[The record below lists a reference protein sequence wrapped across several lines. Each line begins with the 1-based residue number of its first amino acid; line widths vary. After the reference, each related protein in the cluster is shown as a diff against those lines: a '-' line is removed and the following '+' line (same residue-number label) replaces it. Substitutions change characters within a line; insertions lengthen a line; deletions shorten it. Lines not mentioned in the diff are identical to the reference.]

1 MRFWLV
7 VLMNNKN
14 SELISIIV
22 PCFNSGKTI
31 QRTIESLKNQTWNQK
46 EIIVV
51 NDGSND
57 QYTLDILNSIAD
69 VLIINQENLGLSGA
83 RNAGANKAKGRFLFF
98 IDSDDWIE
106 DDCLELMFNYLT
118 KNKSK
123 NKNYYIFSDIIL
135 EGNIKKIVS
144 KNYNFFEQLFLN
156 QIPYSIFIE
165 RNIWLLNNG
174 YDENMRLGYEDWEFN
189 IRLGAKGILGK
200 RLPLPLFHYS
210 VCSTGMLIS
219 KSSKYHAQIWH
230 YIKNKNS
237 ELYKPK
243 NILKRWKLW
252 REEKSTYPLIIF
264 FIWYVFLQIIP
275 NRINSIIFLLLRN
288 FKWFFSRNR
297 FLNQKQS

>member
-1 MRFWLV
+1 MRFGLV

-14 SELISIIV
+14 SKLISIIV

-31 QRTIESLKNQTWNQK
+31 KRTIESLKNQTWSQK

-57 QYTLDILNSIAD
+57 LNTLNILNSLEG
-69 VLIINQENLGLSGA
+69 VLIINQKNCGLSAA

-106 DDCLELMFNYLT
+106 EDCLELMFNY
-118 KNKSK
+118 SK
-123 NKNYYIFSDIIL
+123 ENCSNNNYFIFSDIVL
-135 EGNIKKIVS
+135 EGNITKNVT

-156 QIPYSIFIE
+156 QVPYSIFIE
-165 RNIWLLNNG
+165 RNTWELNNG

-189 IRLGAKGILGK
+189 IRLGAKNIFGK

-210 VCSTGMLIS
+210 VCSSGMLIS
-219 KSSKYHAQIWH
+219 KSSKYHAQIWN

-243 NILKRWKLW
+243 KILMNWKLW
-252 REEKSTYPLIIF
+252 RKKESSYPLIIF
-264 FIWYVFLQIIP
+264 CLWYVLLQVLP
-275 NRINSIIFLLLRN
+275 QRINSIIFLLLRD
-288 FKWFFSRNR
+288 FKWIFTRNKFFYQDK
-297 FLNQKQS
+297 L

>member
-1 MRFWLV
+1 
-7 VLMNNKN
+7 MNNKN
-14 SELISIIV
+14 SKLISIIV

-31 QRTIESLKNQTWNQK
+31 KRTIESLKNQTWSHK

-57 QYTLDILNSIAD
+57 LNTLNILNSLVG
-69 VLIINQENLGLSGA
+69 VLLINQKNFGLSAA

-106 DDCLELMFNYLT
+106 EDCLELMFNY
-118 KNKSK
+118 SK
-123 NKNYYIFSDIIL
+123 ENCSTNNNFYIFSDIVL
-135 EGNIKKIVS
+135 EGNIKKNVT

-156 QIPYSIFIE
+156 QVPYSIFID
-165 RNIWLLNNG
+165 RNTWQLNNG

-189 IRLGAKGILGK
+189 IRLGAKNIFGK

-210 VCSTGMLIS
+210 VCSSGMLIS
-219 KSSKYHAQIWH
+219 KSSKYHAQIWN

-243 NILKRWKLW
+243 KILMNWKLW
-252 REEKSTYPLIIF
+252 RKKDSSYPLMIYCL
-264 FIWYVFLQIIP
+264 WYVLLQVFP

-288 FKWFFSRNR
+288 FKWIFTRNK
-297 FLNQKQS
+297 FYYQNKL

>member
-1 MRFWLV
+1 MKFGLV
-7 VLMNNKN
+7 ALMNNKN
-14 SELISIIV
+14 SKLISIIV

-31 QRTIESLKNQTWNQK
+31 KRTIESLKNQTWRQK

-57 QYTLDILNSIAD
+57 LDTLNILNSLEG
-69 VLIINQENLGLSGA
+69 VLLINQKNFGLSAA

-106 DDCLELMFNYLT
+106 ENCLELMFNYS
-118 KNKSK
+118 KENCSK
-123 NKNYYIFSDIIL
+123 NNNFYIFSDIAL
-135 EGNIKKIVS
+135 EGNIKKIVT

-156 QIPYSIFIE
+156 QVPYSIFIE
-165 RNIWLLNNG
+165 RNTWQLNNG

-189 IRLGAKGILGK
+189 IRLGAKNIFGK

-210 VCSTGMLIS
+210 VCSSGMLIS
-219 KSSKYHAQIWH
+219 KSSKYHAQIWN
-230 YIKNKNS
+230 YIKNKHS

-243 NILKRWKLW
+243 KILMNWKLW
-252 REEKSTYPLIIF
+252 RKKDSSYPLIIF
-264 FIWYVFLQIIP
+264 CLWYVLLQVCP

-288 FKWFFSRNR
+288 FKWIFTRNK
-297 FLNQKQS
+297 FYYQSKL

>member
-1 MRFWLV
+1 MRFGLV

-14 SELISIIV
+14 SKLISIIV

-31 QRTIESLKNQTWNQK
+31 KRTIESLKNQTWSQK

-57 QYTLDILNSIAD
+57 LNTLNILNSLEG
-69 VLIINQENLGLSGA
+69 VLIINQKNCGLSAA
-83 RNAGANKAKGRFLFF
+83 RNSGANKAKGRFLFF

-106 DDCLELMFNYLT
+106 EDCLELMFNY
-118 KNKSK
+118 SK
-123 NKNYYIFSDIIL
+123 ENCSNNNYFIFSDIVL
-135 EGNIKKIVS
+135 EGNITKNVT

-156 QIPYSIFIE
+156 QVPYSIFIE
-165 RNIWLLNNG
+165 RNTWELNNG

-189 IRLGAKGILGK
+189 IRLGAKNIFGK

-210 VCSTGMLIS
+210 VCSSGMLIS
-219 KSSKYHAQIWH
+219 KSSKYHAQIWN

-243 NILKRWKLW
+243 KILMNWKLW
-252 REEKSTYPLIIF
+252 RKKESSYPLIIF
-264 FIWYVFLQIIP
+264 CLWYVLLKVLP
-275 NRINSIIFLLLRN
+275 HRINSIIFLFLRN
-288 FKWFFSRNR
+288 FKWIFTRNK
-297 FLNQKQS
+297 FYYQNKS

>member
-1 MRFWLV
+1 MKFGLV
-7 VLMNNKN
+7 ALMNNKN
-14 SELISIIV
+14 SKLISIIV

-31 QRTIESLKNQTWNQK
+31 KRTIESLKNQTWRQK

-57 QYTLDILNSIAD
+57 LDTLNILNSLEG
-69 VLIINQENLGLSGA
+69 VLLINQKNFGLSAA

-106 DDCLELMFNYLT
+106 EDCLELMFNY
-118 KNKSK
+118 SK
-123 NKNYYIFSDIIL
+123 ENCSNNNNFYIFSDIAL
-135 EGNIKKIVS
+135 EGNIKKNVT

-156 QIPYSIFIE
+156 QVPYSIFIE
-165 RNIWLLNNG
+165 RNTWQLNNG

-189 IRLGAKGILGK
+189 IRLGAKNIFGK

-210 VCSTGMLIS
+210 VCSSGMLIS
-219 KSSKYHAQIWH
+219 KSSKYHAQIWN
-230 YIKNKNS
+230 YIKNKHS

-243 NILKRWKLW
+243 KILMNWKLW
-252 REEKSTYPLIIF
+252 RKKDSSYPLIIF
-264 FIWYVFLQIIP
+264 CLWYVLLQVCP

-288 FKWFFSRNR
+288 FKWIFTRNK
-297 FLNQKQS
+297 FYYQSKL

>member
-1 MRFWLV
+1 
-7 VLMNNKN
+7 MNNKN
-14 SELISIIV
+14 SKLISIIV

-31 QRTIESLKNQTWNQK
+31 KRTIESLKNQTWSQK

-57 QYTLDILNSIAD
+57 LYTLNILNTLEG
-69 VLIINQENLGLSGA
+69 VLIINQKNCGLSAA

-106 DDCLELMFNYLT
+106 EDCLELMFNYS
-118 KNKSK
+118 KENCSK
-123 NKNYYIFSDIIL
+123 NNNFFIFSDIVL
-135 EGNIKKIVS
+135 EGNIKKNVT

-156 QIPYSIFIE
+156 QVPYSIFIE
-165 RNIWLLNNG
+165 RNTWKLNNG

-189 IRLGAKGILGK
+189 IRLGAKNIFGK

-210 VCSTGMLIS
+210 VCSSGMLIS
-219 KSSKYHAQIWH
+219 KSSKYHAQIWN

-243 NILKRWKLW
+243 KILMNWKLW
-252 REEKSTYPLIIF
+252 RKKESSYPLIIF
-264 FIWYVFLQIIP
+264 CLWYVLLKVLP
-275 NRINSIIFLLLRN
+275 HRINSIIFLFLRN
-288 FKWFFSRNR
+288 FKWIFTRNK
-297 FLNQKQS
+297 FYYQNK

>member
-1 MRFWLV
+1 
-7 VLMNNKN
+7 MNNKN
-14 SELISIIV
+14 SKLISIIV

-31 QRTIESLKNQTWNQK
+31 KRTIESLKNQTWSQK

-57 QYTLDILNSIAD
+57 LNTLNILNSLEG
-69 VLIINQENLGLSGA
+69 VLIINQKNCGLSAA

-106 DDCLELMFNYLT
+106 EDCLELMFNY
-118 KNKSK
+118 SK
-123 NKNYYIFSDIIL
+123 ENCSNNNYFIFSDIVL
-135 EGNIKKIVS
+135 EGNITKNVT

-156 QIPYSIFIE
+156 QVPYSIFIE
-165 RNIWLLNNG
+165 RNTWELNNG

-189 IRLGAKGILGK
+189 IRLGAKNIFGK

-210 VCSTGMLIS
+210 VCSSGMLIS
-219 KSSKYHAQIWH
+219 KSSKYHAQIWN

-243 NILKRWKLW
+243 KILMNWKLW
-252 REEKSTYPLIIF
+252 RKKESSYPLIIF
-264 FIWYVFLQIIP
+264 CLWYVLLQVLP
-275 NRINSIIFLLLRN
+275 QRINSIIFLLLRD
-288 FKWFFSRNR
+288 FKWIFTRNKFFYQDK
-297 FLNQKQS
+297 L

>member
-1 MRFWLV
+1 MRFGLV

-46 EIIVV
+46 EIIIV

-57 QYTLDILNSIAD
+57 QNTIGILNSISG

-106 DDCLELMFNYLT
+106 DDCLEIMFNFF
-118 KNKSK
+118 NENNSR

-210 VCSTGMLIS
+210 VSSTGMLIS
-219 KSSKYHAQIWH
+219 KSSKYHAQIWN
-230 YIKNKNS
+230 YIKDKNS

-243 NILKRWKLW
+243 KILKIWKLW
-252 REEKSTYPLIIF
+252 RDKESSYPLIIL
-264 FIWYVFLQIIP
+264 FIWYVFLQILP
-275 NRINSIIFLLLRN
+275 DKINSIIFLFFRN
-288 FKWFFSRNR
+288 FKWFFSRNK
-297 FLNQKQS
+297 FFNQKKL

>member
-1 MRFWLV
+1 
-7 VLMNNKN
+7 MNNKN
-14 SELISIIV
+14 SKLISIIV

-31 QRTIESLKNQTWNQK
+31 KRTIESLKNQTWRQK

-57 QYTLDILNSIAD
+57 LDTLNILNSLEG
-69 VLIINQENLGLSGA
+69 VLLINQKNFGLSAA

-106 DDCLELMFNYLT
+106 EDCLELMFNY
-118 KNKSK
+118 SK
-123 NKNYYIFSDIIL
+123 ENCSNNNNFYIFSDIAL
-135 EGNIKKIVS
+135 EGNIKKNVT

-156 QIPYSIFIE
+156 QVPYSIFIE
-165 RNIWLLNNG
+165 RNTWQLNNG

-189 IRLGAKGILGK
+189 IRLGAKNIFGK

-210 VCSTGMLIS
+210 VCSSGMLIS
-219 KSSKYHAQIWH
+219 KSSKYHAQIWN
-230 YIKNKNS
+230 YIKNKHS

-243 NILKRWKLW
+243 KILMNWKLW
-252 REEKSTYPLIIF
+252 RKKDSSYPLIIF
-264 FIWYVFLQIIP
+264 CLWYVLLQVCP

-288 FKWFFSRNR
+288 FKWIFTRNK
-297 FLNQKQS
+297 FYYQSKL

>member
-1 MRFWLV
+1 
-7 VLMNNKN
+7 MNKQN
-14 SELISIIV
+14 SKLISIIV

-31 QRTIESLKNQTWNQK
+31 KRTIESLKSQTWKKK
-46 EIIVV
+46 EIIIV
-51 NDGSND
+51 NDGSDD
-57 QYTLDILNSIAD
+57 QETLDILNLFEG
-69 VLIINQENLGLSGA
+69 VLIINQKNLGLSAA
-83 RNAGANKAKGRFLFF
+83 RNTGAYKAKGRFLLFL
-98 IDSDDWIE
+98 DSDDWIE
-106 DDCLELMFNYLT
+106 DDTLELMFNFFE
-118 KNKSK
+118 KNISISK
-123 NKNYYIFSDIIL
+123 NNFIFSDIIL
-135 EGNIKKIVS
+135 EGKVKKNVS

-165 RNIWLLNNG
+165 KNTWLLNNG

-189 IRLGAKGILGK
+189 IRLGAKSIFGK
-200 RLPLPLFHYS
+200 RLPIPLFHYS
-210 VCSTGMLIS
+210 VCNTGMLIS

-252 REEKSTYPLIIF
+252 REEKSSYPLIIF
-264 FIWYVFLQIIP
+264 FIWYVFLQILP
-275 NRINSIIFLLLRN
+275 TRINSIIFLLFRN

>member
-1 MRFWLV
+1 
-7 VLMNNKN
+7 MNNKN
-14 SELISIIV
+14 SELISIVV

-57 QYTLDILNSIAD
+57 QDTLKILNSIVG

-106 DDCLELMFNYLT
+106 DDCLELMYNYL
-118 KNKSK
+118 NENNSK

-135 EGNIKKIVS
+135 EGNIKRIVS

-165 RNIWLLNNG
+165 RNTWLLNNG

-189 IRLGAKGILGK
+189 IRLGARGILGK

-219 KSSKYHAQIWH
+219 KSSKYHSQIWH

-243 NILKRWKLW
+243 KILKIWKSW
-252 REEKSTYPLIIF
+252 RDKDSSYPLIIF
-264 FIWYVFLQIIP
+264 FIWYVFLQILP
-275 NRINSIIFLLLRN
+275 DRINTNIFLLFRN
-288 FKWFFSRNR
+288 FKWVFSRNK
-297 FLNQKQS
+297 FFSQKKL

>member
-1 MRFWLV
+1 MRFGLV
-7 VLMNNKN
+7 VLMNNKY
-14 SELISIIV
+14 SKLISIIV

-31 QRTIESLKNQTWNQK
+31 KRTIESLKNQTWIQK

-57 QYTLDILNSIAD
+57 PDTLNILNSLEG
-69 VLIINQENLGLSGA
+69 VLIINQTNCGLSAA

-106 DDCLELMFNYLT
+106 EDCLELMFNY
-118 KNKSK
+118 SK
-123 NKNYYIFSDIIL
+123 ENFSNNKNYYIFSDIVL
-135 EGNIKKIVS
+135 EGNIKKNVT

-156 QIPYSIFIE
+156 QVPYSIFIE
-165 RNIWLLNNG
+165 RNIWRSTNG

-189 IRLGAKGILGK
+189 IRLGAKNIFGK

-210 VCSTGMLIS
+210 VCSSGMLIS
-219 KSSKYHAQIWH
+219 KSSKYHAQIWN

-243 NILKRWKLW
+243 KILMNWKLW
-252 REEKSTYPLIIF
+252 RKKKSSYPLLIF
-264 FIWYVFLQIIP
+264 CLWYVLLQVLP
-275 NRINSIIFLLLRN
+275 KRVNSIIFLLLRD
-288 FKWFFSRNR
+288 FKWIFTRNKFFLS
-297 FLNQKQS
+297 K

>member
-1 MRFWLV
+1 MRFGLV
-7 VLMNNKN
+7 ALMSNKN
-14 SELISIIV
+14 SKLISIIV

-31 QRTIESLKNQTWNQK
+31 KRTIESLKNQTWSHK

-57 QYTLDILNSIAD
+57 LNTLNILNSLVG
-69 VLIINQENLGLSGA
+69 VLLINQKNFGLSAA

-106 DDCLELMFNYLT
+106 EDCLELMFNY
-118 KNKSK
+118 SK
-123 NKNYYIFSDIIL
+123 ENCSTNNNFYIFTDIVL
-135 EGNIKKIVS
+135 EGNIKKNVT

-156 QIPYSIFIE
+156 QVPYSIFID
-165 RNIWLLNNG
+165 RNTWQLNNG

-189 IRLGAKGILGK
+189 IRLGAKNIFGK

-210 VCSTGMLIS
+210 VSSSGMLIS
-219 KSSKYHAQIWH
+219 KSSKYHAQIWN

-243 NILKRWKLW
+243 KILMNWKLW
-252 REEKSTYPLIIF
+252 RKKDSSYPLIIF
-264 FIWYVFLQIIP
+264 CLW
-275 NRINSIIFLLLRN
+275 
-288 FKWFFSRNR
+288 
-297 FLNQKQS
+297 

>member
-1 MRFWLV
+1 MKFGLV
-7 VLMNNKN
+7 ALMNNKN
-14 SELISIIV
+14 SKLISIIV

-31 QRTIESLKNQTWNQK
+31 KRTIESLKNQTWRQK

-57 QYTLDILNSIAD
+57 LNTLNILNSLEG
-69 VLIINQENLGLSGA
+69 VLIINQKNCGLSAA

-106 DDCLELMFNYLT
+106 EDCLELMFNY
-118 KNKSK
+118 SK
-123 NKNYYIFSDIIL
+123 ENCSNNNNYYIFSDIAL
-135 EGNIKKIVS
+135 EGNIKKNVT

-156 QIPYSIFIE
+156 QVPYSIFIE
-165 RNIWLLNNG
+165 RNTWQLNNG

-189 IRLGAKGILGK
+189 IRLGAKNIFGK

-210 VCSTGMLIS
+210 VCSSGMLIS
-219 KSSKYHAQIWH
+219 KSSKYHAQIWN
-230 YIKNKNS
+230 YIKNKHS

-243 NILKRWKLW
+243 KILMNWKLW
-252 REEKSTYPLIIF
+252 RKKDSSYPLIIF
-264 FIWYVFLQIIP
+264 CLWYVLLQVCP

-288 FKWFFSRNR
+288 FKWIFTRNK
-297 FLNQKQS
+297 FYYQSKL

>member
-1 MRFWLV
+1 MRFGLV
-7 VLMNNKN
+7 VLMNNKY
-14 SELISIIV
+14 SKLISIIV

-31 QRTIESLKNQTWNQK
+31 KRTIESLKNQTWSQK

-57 QYTLDILNSIAD
+57 PDTLNILNSLD
-69 VLIINQENLGLSGA
+69 GVLIINQTNCGLSAA

-106 DDCLELMFNYLT
+106 EDCLELMFNY
-118 KNKSK
+118 SK
-123 NKNYYIFSDIIL
+123 ENCSNNNYFIFSDIVL
-135 EGNIKKIVS
+135 EGNITKNVT

-156 QIPYSIFIE
+156 QVPYSIFIE
-165 RNIWLLNNG
+165 RNTWELNNG

-189 IRLGAKGILGK
+189 IRLGAKNIFGK

-210 VCSTGMLIS
+210 VCSSGMLIS
-219 KSSKYHAQIWH
+219 KSSKYHAQIWN

-243 NILKRWKLW
+243 KILMNWKLW
-252 REEKSTYPLIIF
+252 RKKESSYPLIIF
-264 FIWYVFLQIIP
+264 CLWYVLLQVLP
-275 NRINSIIFLLLRN
+275 QRINSIIFLLLRD
-288 FKWFFSRNR
+288 FKWIFTRNKFFYQDK
-297 FLNQKQS
+297 L

>member
-1 MRFWLV
+1 
-7 VLMNNKN
+7 MNNKN
-14 SELISIIV
+14 SKLISIIV

-31 QRTIESLKNQTWNQK
+31 KRTIESLKNQTWIQK

-57 QYTLDILNSIAD
+57 PDTLNILNSLEG
-69 VLIINQENLGLSGA
+69 VLIINQTNCGLSAA

-106 DDCLELMFNYLT
+106 EDCLELMFNY
-118 KNKSK
+118 SK
-123 NKNYYIFSDIIL
+123 ENCSNNNYFIFSDIVL
-135 EGNIKKIVS
+135 EGNITKNVT

-156 QIPYSIFIE
+156 QVPYSIFIE
-165 RNIWLLNNG
+165 RNTWELNNG

-189 IRLGAKGILGK
+189 IRLGAKNIFGK

-210 VCSTGMLIS
+210 VCSSGMLIS
-219 KSSKYHAQIWH
+219 KSSKYHAQIWN

-243 NILKRWKLW
+243 KILMNWKLW
-252 REEKSTYPLIIF
+252 RKKESSYPLIIF
-264 FIWYVFLQIIP
+264 CLWYVLLQVLP
-275 NRINSIIFLLLRN
+275 QRINSIIFLLLRD
-288 FKWFFSRNR
+288 FKWIFTRNKFFYQDK
-297 FLNQKQS
+297 L

>member
-1 MRFWLV
+1 
-7 VLMNNKN
+7 MNNKN
-14 SELISIIV
+14 SKLISIIV

-31 QRTIESLKNQTWNQK
+31 KRTIESLKNQTWSQK

-57 QYTLDILNSIAD
+57 LNTLNILNSLEG
-69 VLIINQENLGLSGA
+69 VLIINQKNCGLSAA

-106 DDCLELMFNYLT
+106 EDCLELMFNY
-118 KNKSK
+118 SK
-123 NKNYYIFSDIIL
+123 ENCSNNNYFIFSDIVL
-135 EGNIKKIVS
+135 EGNITKNVT

-156 QIPYSIFIE
+156 QVPYSIFIE
-165 RNIWLLNNG
+165 RNTWELNNG

-189 IRLGAKGILGK
+189 IRLGAKNIFGK

-210 VCSTGMLIS
+210 VCSSGMLIS
-219 KSSKYHAQIWH
+219 KSSKYHAQIWN

-243 NILKRWKLW
+243 KILMNWKLW
-252 REEKSTYPLIIF
+252 RKKKSSYPLLIF
-264 FIWYVFLQIIP
+264 CLWYVLLQVLP
-275 NRINSIIFLLLRN
+275 KRVNSIIFLLLRD
-288 FKWFFSRNR
+288 FKWIFTRNK
-297 FLNQKQS
+297 FYYQNK

>member
-1 MRFWLV
+1 MRFGLV

-14 SELISIIV
+14 SKLISIIV

-31 QRTIESLKNQTWNQK
+31 KRTIESLKNQTWIQK

-57 QYTLDILNSIAD
+57 PDTLNILNSLEG
-69 VLIINQENLGLSGA
+69 VLIINQTNCGLSAA

-106 DDCLELMFNYLT
+106 EDCLELMFNY
-118 KNKSK
+118 SK
-123 NKNYYIFSDIIL
+123 ENCSNNNYFIFSDIVL
-135 EGNIKKIVS
+135 EGNITKNVT

-156 QIPYSIFIE
+156 QVPYSIFIE
-165 RNIWLLNNG
+165 RNTWELNNG

-189 IRLGAKGILGK
+189 IRLGAKNIFGK

-210 VCSTGMLIS
+210 VCSSGMLIS
-219 KSSKYHAQIWH
+219 KSSKYHAQIWN

-243 NILKRWKLW
+243 KILMNWKLW
-252 REEKSTYPLIIF
+252 RKKESSYPLIIF
-264 FIWYVFLQIIP
+264 CLWYVLLQVLP
-275 NRINSIIFLLLRN
+275 QRINSIIFLLLRD
-288 FKWFFSRNR
+288 FKWIFTRNKFFYQDK
-297 FLNQKQS
+297 L